1 MHKTL
6 IFILYKD
13 NIIFYITINNF
24 IQYQMVV
31 DIFILWDKTH
41 LIKQDIDI
49 INVK

>member
-24 IQYQMVV
+24 IQYQMVF
-31 DIFILWDKTH
+31 DIFILWDK
-41 LIKQDIDI
+41 IY
-49 INVK
+49 